1 MRLDQIVRALIVNLL
16 ATATTDHTLL
26 SRSQITSCFFAMVQT
41 ACGDEA
47 EEDASFA
54 FTLES
59 ATFKIP
65 LVRFS
70 YE

>member
-1 MRLDQIVRALIVNLL
+1 
-16 ATATTDHTLL
+16 
-26 SRSQITSCFFAMVQT
+26 MVQK

-59 ATFKIP
+59 ATFKLP